1 MLKEEIKNKLN
12 ENMALLQDKYH
23 VKKMGLFGSV
33 ARGEEGKKSDID
45 ILVEFSSPIGFFDF
59 IRLENFLSGLLN
71 GKVDLVSKKSVKPFL
86 QKYIQKDLI
95 YV

>member
-1 MLKEEIKNKLN
+1 MSKEEIKNKLN
-12 ENMALLQDKYH
+12 ENKALLQDKYH

-33 ARGEEGKKSDID
+33 ARGEERAKSDID

-59 IRLENFLSGLLN
+59 IRLENFLSKLLN
-71 GKVDLVSKKSVKPFL
+71 GKVDLVSKKAVKPFL

-95 YV
+95 YI